1 MPTFLLTSRH
11 SPEACAQFV
20 EKSRKIALA
29 LAENIEAL
37 AKKHGVKVVGLWSA
51 MPEHIVVSIYEAPSL
66 EAFQKL
72 SMEPEFLAWSS
83 CTTTKTRIVSGLE
96 DIVKKLKQAK

>member
-1 MPTFLLTSRH
+1 
-11 SPEACAQFV
+11 
-20 EKSRKIALA
+20 
-29 LAENIEAL
+29 
-37 AKKHGVKVVGLWSA
+37 
-51 MPEHIVVSIYEAPSL
+51 MPEHMVVSIYEAPSL

-83 CTTTKTRIVSGLE
+83 WTTTKTRMVSGLE

>member
-11 SPEACAQFV
+11 SPEACPIFV
-20 EKSRKIALA
+20 EKTRKIALGF
-29 LAENIEAL
+29 AEKIEEL
-37 AKKHGVKVVGLWSA
+37 SEKHGVKFVGLWSA

-83 CTTTKTRIVSGLE
+83 WTTTKTRMVSGLE